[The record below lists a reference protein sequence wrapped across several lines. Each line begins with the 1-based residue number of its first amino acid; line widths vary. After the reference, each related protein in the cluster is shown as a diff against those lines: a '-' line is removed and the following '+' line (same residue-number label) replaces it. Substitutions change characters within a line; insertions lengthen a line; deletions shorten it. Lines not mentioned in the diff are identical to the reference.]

1 MFRSF
6 LTFTIK
12 PLILGSLIYIYM
24 LFIPEAPVSIN
35 IPELGESV
43 GNILVGL
50 PSIEIV
56 SNPVD
61 IDAQVCL
68 ESLFCDSSSIITNQ
82 GQFNTTPDQISCYSG
97 NKINSF
103 SRVHAAIYSFNFQH
117 DLAWGAPYQ
126 PAMPDFVKLLPE
138 MNSSFKANLVN
149 YDYRQLSAIL
159 NSDHLIINNMQD
171 RISITNKQFITPS
184 LQTIKHGELGW
195 TYTMTSQDLYHNN
208 FTVFNETALRDHIV
222 TFNRLKAVLK
232 FSL

>member
-50 PSIEIV
+50 PSIEIL

-68 ESLFCDSSSIITNQ
+68 ESLFCDSSSIITN
-82 GQFNTTPDQISCYSG
+82 
-97 NKINSF
+97 
-103 SRVHAAIYSFNFQH
+103 
-117 DLAWGAPYQ
+117 
-126 PAMPDFVKLLPE
+126 
-138 MNSSFKANLVN
+138 
-149 YDYRQLSAIL
+149 
-159 NSDHLIINNMQD
+159 
-171 RISITNKQFITPS
+171 
-184 LQTIKHGELGW
+184 
-195 TYTMTSQDLYHNN
+195 
-208 FTVFNETALRDHIV
+208 
-222 TFNRLKAVLK
+222 
-232 FSL
+232 